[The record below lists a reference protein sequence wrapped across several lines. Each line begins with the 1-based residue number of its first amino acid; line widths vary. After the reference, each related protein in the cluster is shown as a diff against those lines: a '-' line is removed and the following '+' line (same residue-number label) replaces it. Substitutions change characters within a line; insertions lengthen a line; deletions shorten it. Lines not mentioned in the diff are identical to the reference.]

1 MWGYAI
7 LGLLFF
13 SIFYIYYEK
22 KRRNNFRNFS
32 EKIILSNAGILSDN
46 FIIENVQNST
56 NIYTFIENEKIL
68 KSVTKDVSDIKLNE
82 LVFSDFQI
90 FRDYIKSK
98 NPDIKIFT
106 HMKTMYLFYPI
117 LKENND
123 FQFVVFEKDK
133 LIFDDL
139 MGFKTRRY
147 NY

>member
-22 KRRNNFRNFS
+22 KQRNNFRNFS

-90 FRDYIKSK
+90 FRDYIKAS
-98 NPDIKIFT
+98 FF
-106 HMKTMYLFYPI
+106 YLFCFP
-117 LKENND
+117 
-123 FQFVVFEKDK
+123 
-133 LIFDDL
+133 
-139 MGFKTRRY
+139 
-147 NY
+147 